1 MIEAKRS
8 SRITFVYKR
17 TTKNTLTK
25 LNDFNLNLFILYRK
39 NDFAEAKNLTR
50 YRSENDFVRALK

>member
-17 TTKNTLTK
+17 TIKNTLTK

-39 NDFAEAKNLTR
+39 NDFAEVSKNL
-50 YRSENDFVRALK
+50 DIDLKIISMDK

>member
-39 NDFAEAKNLTR
+39 NDFAEVSKNL
-50 YRSENDFVRALK
+50 DIDLKIISMDK